1 MWIHLPTSVYTVE
14 AADLTSASSW
24 PFQTLEQSVTW
35 KETRRRSRSWLTTCK
50 RSNWMMR
57 LSGQIPQPS
66 KASDGADLW
75 TSLLAASRANRGQSP
90 GDNRDSMMSVG
101 SGHISE
107 RFLGQFNPEG
117 RFLKTSPDFFEAD
130 SDPSSVILPRSGSLR
145 SGSLY
150 AQPTSEHRIDAS
162 EFSSWPTAT
171 ADRATYASGNNINLI
186 EASMLWL
193 TPKLS
198 SEEEQ
203 AEANWPTATADSA
216 TSRSKRYE
224 QGGLPLSMAT
234 EMWDTPD
241 TMPEAPGTGSNRTS
255 NNAGKGDETLKPPG
269 LGNQAQWATPR
280 SEKTTS
286 ENPEVWKKRQEAGDV
301 STPPLAMQAQQTA
314 GEWRT
319 PSATEADGGTEN
331 MKGDHLSE
339 IKNPRMKLR
348 EQTSEWATPE
358 ARDYK
363 GPTITPEH
371 PEGFNKNLANDV
383 ADWPTPTTQEI
394 AHPGMVLNEKGRR
407 EPKKG
412 KTDHSLNLEDTAS
425 NWPTPTAMDKQ
436 HEYSDEAM
444 TRKDGQSRMDQL
456 KNVAPRWATPAARD
470 HKDTGENTDYE
481 KIAGKHKLA
490 GEAVGWSTP
499 LAADDGHKVTVNTN
513 QSGLIG
519 DADRFSGHQ
528 VQQALIGEESLR
540 GDRTLPRLN
549 PKFVEW
555 LMGWPEDWLELTVFA
570 SSGTA

>member
-66 KASDGADLW
+66 KANAGADLW

-101 SGHISE
+101 SGRISE

-117 RFLKTSPDFFEAD
+117 RFLKTSPDFFEVA
-130 SDPSSVILPRSGSLR
+130 SDPSSLILPRSGSLR
-145 SGSLY
+145 SGQLFE
-150 AQPTSEHRIDAS
+150 QPPSEHRIDAS

-171 ADRATYASGNNINLI
+171 ANRATYASGNNINLI
-186 EASMLWL
+186 EASRLWL

-216 TSRSKRYE
+216 TSRSSRYK

-269 LGNQAQWATPR
+269 LGNQAQ
-280 SEKTTS
+280 
-286 ENPEVWKKRQEAGDV
+286 
-301 STPPLAMQAQQTA
+301 
-314 GEWRT
+314 
-319 PSATEADGGTEN
+319 
-331 MKGDHLSE
+331 
-339 IKNPRMKLR
+339 
-348 EQTSEWATPE
+348 WATPE

-456 KNVAPRWATPAARD
+456 KNVAPRW
-470 HKDTGENTDYE
+470 
-481 KIAGKHKLA
+481 
-490 GEAVGWSTP
+490 STP